1 MMKFYRIAVI
11 VLFLAVSGVFL
22 YTYITERMT
31 VDTTFPVI
39 TLEDAVLELSVNA
52 EDKDFLDGVT
62 AFDEKDGNITDR
74 IIVESVS
81 KFIKPGICKVTY
93 AVCDEDNHV
102 ATAVRKVKY
111 TDYSSPRYS
120 LTESPCYSVYE
131 AVNIKNA
138 LTVTDCFDGKLDG
151 SMILTSNDYA
161 TATEG
166 VFNIDV
172 TVTNSMGDTSVLT
185 FPLIVENRSL
195 SAPEIE
201 LSQYLLYVDIGEEI
215 DPEEYLVSAIDYK
228 ERDVL
233 RKVTVDTNLNVNK
246 EGTYIVH
253 YYAEDDRGE
262 RGHSIMIVMVGKEK

>member
-1 MMKFYRIAVI
+1 MKFYRFAVI

-22 YTYITERMT
+22 YTFVAERFT
-31 VDTTFPVI
+31 ADTTLPVI

-52 EDKDFLDGVT
+52 KDKDFLDGVT
-62 AFDEKDGNITDR
+62 AFDEKDGDITDK

-111 TDYSSPRYS
+111 TDYSSPVYS

-138 LTVTDCFDGKLDG
+138 LSVSDCFDGKLDG
-151 SMILTSNDYA
+151 SIILTSNDYT

-166 VFNIDV
+166 VFSIDV
-172 TVTNSMGDTSVLT
+172 SVTNSMGDTSVLT

-201 LSQYLLYVDIGEEI
+201 LSQYLLYVDKGDDVEL
-215 DPEEYLVSAIDYK
+215 EEYILSATDYK
-228 ERDVL
+228 EKDL
-233 RKVTVDTNLNVNK
+233 LIKVTVDTNLNVNK

-253 YYAEDDRGE
+253 YYAVDDRGE
-262 RGHSIMIVMVGKEK
+262 RGHSIMVVIVGNAK

>member
-1 MMKFYRIAVI
+1 MMKIYKIAVI
-11 VLFLAVSGVFL
+11 LLFLAVSGVFL
-22 YTYITERMT
+22 VTFVAERFT
-31 VDTTFPVI
+31 VDTTVPVI
-39 TLEDAVLELSVNA
+39 SLEDDVLELSVNA
-52 EDKDFLDGVT
+52 KDKDFLDGVT
-62 AFDEKDGNITDR
+62 AFDEKDGDLTDK

-81 KFIKPGICKVTY
+81 KFVKPGICKVTY

-111 TDYSSPRYS
+111 TDYESPRYA

-131 AVNIKNA
+131 SVNIKNS
-138 LTVTDCFDGKLDG
+138 LSVIDCFDGELSG
-151 SMILTSNDYA
+151 NMILTSKDYT

-166 VFNIDV
+166 VFSIDV

-185 FPLIVENRSL
+185 FPLTVENRSL

-201 LSQYLLYVDIGEEI
+201 LS
-215 DPEEYLVSAIDYK
+215 EYLVYLDKGEKIDLEEYIVSAVDYE
-228 ERDVL
+228 ERDIL
-233 RKVTVDTNLNVNK
+233 SKVTVDTNLNVNK

-253 YYAEDDRGE
+253 YYAEDSRGE

>member
-233 RKVTVDTNLNVNK
+233 RRVTVDTNLNVNK

>member
-11 VLFLAVSGVFL
+11 LLFLAVSGVFL
-22 YTYITERMT
+22 YTYVTEKMT
-31 VDTTFPVI
+31 ADTTFPVI

-52 EDKDFLDGVT
+52 EDRDFLDGVT

-151 SMILTSNDYA
+151 SMILTSNDYS

-233 RKVTVDTNLNVNK
+233 RRVTVDTNLNVNK

>member
-1 MMKFYRIAVI
+1 MMKLYRAAVI
-11 VLFLAVSGVFL
+11 LLFLAVSGAFL
-22 YTYITERMT
+22 YTFVTERLT
-31 VDTTFPVI
+31 ADTSVPVI
-39 TLEDAVLELSVNA
+39 SLEDDVLELSVNA
-52 EDKDFLDGVT
+52 KDRDFLDGVT
-62 AFDEKDGNITDR
+62 AFDEKDGDITDK

-93 AVCDEDNHV
+93 AVCDDDNHV
-102 ATAVRKVKY
+102 AIAVRKVRY
-111 TDYSSPRYS
+111 TDYTPPRYS
-120 LTESPCYSVYE
+120 LKESPCYSVYE
-131 AVNIKNA
+131 AVNIKNS
-138 LTVTDCFDGKLDG
+138 LTVSDCFDGKLDG

-201 LSQYLLYVDIGEEI
+201 LSQYLLYLDKGEEI
-215 DPEEYLVSAIDYK
+215 DPEEYIVSAVDYK
-228 ERDVL
+228 EKDIL

-253 YYAEDDRGE
+253 YYAVDDRGE
-262 RGHSIMIVMVGKEK
+262 RGHSIMIVMVGNAK